1 MKKSFLFKTLL
12 IFVVLVWS
20 GVAFVFGFYQGYNQ
34 IPEPPKGLETEVDV
48 SLIWDVW
55 NKLENKYIDP
65 LDHQKMIYGAAKGL
79 VESLDDPYTVFF
91 KPVETKTFKEDI
103 SGSFEGVG
111 MEITVKEGSLIVVAP
126 LDGTPAKRAGILP
139 GDEIVKIEDIL
150 TKDISVDQAVK
161 MIRGERGT
169 QVNVSILRKG
179 WNEPKVFSIIRD
191 KIIVP
196 SVEIEFIEDDIAVIK
211 LYQFTSG
218 LSDQFGEEVSAII
231 KGNTKKIIL
240 DLRNNPGGLL
250 HQAQNIAGWFIQKGD
265 IVTTENKGEGYE
277 KEEYLAVGN
286 ESLINYPT
294 VILIN
299 GGSASAA
306 EILAAALRENRDNV
320 KLIGEKSFGK
330 GSVQEPVDLRGGSLL
345 KITIAHWL
353 TPDGNLIDNKGL
365 VPDIEV
371 EMTQDDYSNE
381 RDPQMERAIE
391 ELKNMGL

>member
-1 MKKSFLFKTLL
+1 
-12 IFVVLVWS
+12 
-20 GVAFVFGFYQGYNQ
+20 
-34 IPEPPKGLETEVDV
+34 
-48 SLIWDVW
+48 
-55 NKLENKYIDP
+55 
-65 LDHQKMIYGAAKGL
+65 MI
-79 VESLDDPYTVFF
+79 
-91 KPVETKTFKEDI
+91 
-103 SGSFEGVG
+103 
-111 MEITVKEGSLIVVAP
+111 
-126 LDGTPAKRAGILP
+126 
-139 GDEIVKIEDIL
+139 
-150 TKDISVDQAVK
+150 
-161 MIRGERGT
+161 
-169 QVNVSILRKG
+169 
-179 WNEPKVFSIIRD
+179 SIIRD
-191 KIIVP
+191 RIIVP
-196 SVEIEFIEDDIAVIK
+196 SMKVEFIEDDIAVIK

-286 ESLINYPT
+286 ESLINYPI

-353 TPDGNLIDNKGL
+353 TPNGDLIDNKGL
-365 VPDIEV
+365 IPDIEV
-371 EMTQDDYSNE
+371 EMTEDDYLNE